1 MNKMIS
7 SFMFVGLLLLAACN
21 FSVEY
26 GSGGSNEKED
36 LQLQM
41 TKADEEAGVTM
52 EESEVYQFLDEF
64 VKEDPKYGVVND
76 FSMRSAT
83 MITDAEG
90 NEQMV
95 FIAVNRLGEPIKN
108 VEFIFSLG
116 DSENNMIWDRVHITM
131 NEEVAGV
138 LENNAAMP
146 ILLPI
151 TSDEQMELINT
162 INQDDLQMDFAEFS
176 YESVE

>member
-7 SFMFVGLLLLAACN
+7 CFMLVGLLLLAACN

-26 GSGGSNEKED
+26 GADGSNEKED

-52 EESEVYQFLDEF
+52 EDSEVYQFLDEF
-64 VKEDPKYGVVND
+64 VKDDPKYGVVND

-83 MITDAEG
+83 MINDAEG
-90 NEQMV
+90 NQQMV
-95 FIAVNRLGEPIKN
+95 FLAVNRLGEPIKN
-108 VEFIFSLG
+108 VEFLFSLG
-116 DSENNMIWDRVHITM
+116 DSESNMIWDRVPIIM
-131 NEEVAGV
+131 DEEVAGV
-138 LENNAAMP
+138 LENNGAMP

-151 TSDEQMELINT
+151 TSEEQLELINT
-162 INQDDLQMDFAEFS
+162 INQEDLQMDFTEFT